1 MSGKGG
7 IETMKQATNCSVTDR
22 GLRQQG
28 YVGLSAEELSK
39 LKWGLRFTPTVCM
52 AGCVVGLATQNVW
65 LHYGLAVLGT
75 MAVVLPAH
83 HPLDM
88 VYNYGVR
95 LFTGGPKLPPNPLPR
110 ATACFLGGMMNLGI
124 ALSFQAGLMALAY
137 TIGVALVVL
146 QLIVISSHVCV
157 ASWMLEMI
165 GKVFGRSG
173 PSRIDPEHARQLVTD
188 GAVLLDVRSPQEFG
202 ATHLPQAVNIPV
214 DQLASRLDEIRHF
227 ARPVIVYCASG
238 MRSGKA
244 TGILRDAEIENV
256 HDLGPLSRW

>member
-1 MSGKGG
+1 MSQP
-7 IETMKQATNCSVTDR
+7 TDCTVTDR

-28 YVGLSAEELSK
+28 YVNLSLDELAK

-52 AGCVVGLATQNVW
+52 AGCIVGLATQNAW
-65 LHYGLAVLGT
+65 IHYGLAVLGM

-88 VYNYGVR
+88 FYNYVVR

-110 ATACFLGGMMNLGI
+110 ATACFLGGLMNLGI
-124 ALSFQAGLMALAY
+124 ALSFQAGQVVLAY
-137 TIGVALVVL
+137 AIGVSLVVL

-157 ASWMLEMI
+157 ASWMLEMM
-165 GKVFGRSG
+165 GKIAGVG
-173 PSRIDPEHARQLVTD
+173 PSRVDPAEARQLVAD
-188 GAVLLDVRSPQEFG
+188 GAVLLDVRSPAEFT
-202 ATHLPQAVNIPV
+202 AQHLPDAVNIPI
-214 DQLASRLDEIRHF
+214 DQLGAQLDKVRQF

-238 MRSGKA
+238 MRSNKA
-244 TGILRDAEIENV
+244 ARVLRGAEIQDV